1 MRIGS
6 MSLMRTVYLSFPTAE
21 SCLPMKFREA
31 ERADAEHV
39 QLLYRQ
45 LIQNFANPSEVDV
58 TPGRIEEIRTNPNN
72 FLFLL
77 ETENRICGTAFITL
91 CLDPMHGRQPYALL
105 ENVIIDAYDRGKGYG
120 QRLMRY
126 IEGFCSEK
134 RCSKVM
140 LLSNNQR
147 KDAHQ
152 FFRECGFSSET
163 KVGFVKYMKQFTTS
177 A

>member
-1 MRIGS
+1 

-77 ETENRICGTAFITL
+77 EVHETVHNLRMIELG
-91 CLDPMHGRQPYALL
+91 LL
-105 ENVIIDAYDRGKGYG
+105 E
-120 QRLMRY
+120 
-126 IEGFCSEK
+126 C
-134 RCSKVM
+134 
-140 LLSNNQR
+140 LSGSPT
-147 KDAHQ
+147 DCH
-152 FFRECGFSSET
+152 SP
-163 KVGFVKYMKQFTTS
+163 YPL
-177 A
+177 